1 MVREH
6 NTRFQRFLAGLG
18 KRYLRWRKKKM
29 NSLFLSIL
37 ILEFVRILTE
47 FIHDGNLELALDD
60 FYEIGK
66 IAGDDLLLENIGAA
80 KLLFSKDIKDSPLMT
95 RVASYLALGEDIP
108 DRNFQFVPKN
118 TDGDK
123 YDRLIWSYD
132 QCIFCAC
139 LDKEKELEINK
150 KTMGNQTWGCQV
162 AGIFEAVMQTI
173 QNYVG
178 NKYEIICKETKCI
191 MKGDAYNEYTM
202 WFIPLDA

>member
-1 MVREH
+1 
-6 NTRFQRFLAGLG
+6 
-18 KRYLRWRKKKM
+18 M